1 MNSDTIEILVSKDI
15 ADPRVSVV
23 TPPPSLPTI
32 LLSGRPD
39 STEGRPELVSEG
51 PRVVFGGPRV
61 CLLKALKNHGRP
73 VVARRRPSRA
83 RLRFPDL
90 VWGRVV
96 CIRVGLGKFQ
106 SLSWGSRAG
115 LVPLKSCLPHFPR
128 ERGEKL
134 VLSLSR
140 SAQEFG

>member
-15 ADPRVSVV
+15 ADPRVCVV
-23 TPPPSLPTI
+23 TPPPLPTI
-32 LLSGRPD
+32 LFSGRPD
-39 STEGRPELVSEG
+39 SAEGRPELVSEG

-73 VVARRRPSRA
+73 VVGRRRSSRVG
-83 RLRFPDL
+83 LRCPEL

-96 CIRVGLGKFQ
+96 CIGVGLGKFQ

-115 LVPLKSCLPHFPR
+115 LVPLRSCLPHFPR
-128 ERGEKL
+128 ERGTEL
-134 VLSLSR
+134 VLSFSR